1 MDTQHIQDMSNTP
14 QMSHKDS
21 FSIYKLHDDVKDK
34 DFELELTWVCAES
47 NRSCGILIECVIL
60 IRKHV
65 LVPEDLRKEAI
76 RKAVK
81 LQSLSISPLPSSLFS
96 SPLLLPSSPPSSFP
110 LLLLFFSLLLLPSL
124 FVSL

>member
-65 LVPEDLRKEAI
+65 LVPEDLRKEDHH
-76 RKAVK
+76 VK
-81 LQSLSISPLPSSLFS
+81 SKREEEK
-96 SPLLLPSSPPSSFP
+96 
-110 LLLLFFSLLLLPSL
+110 
-124 FVSL
+124 